1 VRPPYEEASVLPPG
15 VVADG
20 VTRGPWVQNMVWR
33 DGAWHT
39 RKGLGQ
45 LAEFDTTLSRNDSTS
60 STSEWGYMEHLGSH
74 ELARPN
80 GRSLLVSVL
89 RAKGYTGT
97 ADQSVWHDLL
107 VVSIFDP
114 DTRTRWEE
122 PVPIPTSAA
131 DPAVTDYDL
140 VFGAHDHARDRQH
153 ESWVRPTGD
162 RDLWFHQFG
171 QHLFFGAPGAGIFCV
186 EPITVRKTRRMHLHD
201 EVYHEFGFGYSESA
215 AVTKVRLTPG
225 LFIDTFAYMRDEELG
240 QPIGMCTWRG
250 RAVLATQEL
259 VVFSDVGNPMSF
271 AADNLIAWP
280 GAKPLVAISEHRDVI
295 VLRSE
300 DEVWLYRPSVGKLA
314 SQGALNKVNDGIG
327 CYGQHLSCHAG
338 QTLVWVDRHGVWGLG
353 EGGVEHLSPGL
364 DAFFE
369 GGASSPITSFYA
381 ESGHTSINRPQP
393 QTVLQLDPDR
403 ATITYSPFEDLL
415 VITSSKGGFSLVRS
429 EGAWSTWVYESV
441 VETAGGAVGVRANQ
455 SLPNPWLTRCGDR
468 LLAVCGPSTYT
479 LTDAAEE
486 RGVPVLDSFTSRSVF
501 VCEYGRGGGVDR
513 SVDDEDD
520 RLGSGKW
527 QVDSSGANDGGYYIG
542 EPVKVAPGYLYASG
556 GAAGAADYWVPVQVQ
571 AKSIADVT
579 DLSLHVY
586 FDNSQWVPI
595 FHDGVTAEIDFHLP
609 PERMASVL
617 GWGAFGAMAAGTQV
631 RCTDGF
637 GAPDRTGD
645 EIHMDWTG
653 FAGTWDH
660 QPHMNLTSDRRDML
674 LYLPMRRLDVT
685 TELSG
690 MAWGRVLSTVTS
702 AGPPPVTNNCDVW
715 HWEHFFW
722 GDSINGQDNVAQVVD
737 WALKSDRIGTEN
749 TMRILPRGLALRLL
763 SRGTADDQLRTGW
776 IYGLLNSALALDG
789 RAWHGQV
796 MDHVTR
802 GMYQEVRDKGTLRD
816 RVTTAAGA
824 LVQRVFG
831 GSLVWGDPADG
842 TVGTYLVDDEEVGD
856 IVTSVGGRAKTTEH
870 LLFGHIGNRAER
882 VVVEGMKLLY
892 RPLGGTRRRTGR

>member
-1 VRPPYEEASVLPPG
+1 
-15 VVADG
+15 
-20 VTRGPWVQNMVWR
+20 
-33 DGAWHT
+33 
-39 RKGLGQ
+39 
-45 LAEFDTTLSRNDSTS
+45 
-60 STSEWGYMEHLGSH
+60 
-74 ELARPN
+74 
-80 GRSLLVSVL
+80 
-89 RAKGYTGT
+89 
-97 ADQSVWHDLL
+97 
-107 VVSIFDP
+107 
-114 DTRTRWEE
+114 
-122 PVPIPTSAA
+122 
-131 DPAVTDYDL
+131 
-140 VFGAHDHARDRQH
+140 
-153 ESWVRPTGD
+153 
-162 RDLWFHQFG
+162 
-171 QHLFFGAPGAGIFCV
+171 
-186 EPITVRKTRRMHLHD
+186 
-201 EVYHEFGFGYSESA
+201 
-215 AVTKVRLTPG
+215 
-225 LFIDTFAYMRDEELG
+225 
-240 QPIGMCTWRG
+240 
-250 RAVLATQEL
+250 
-259 VVFSDVGNPMSF
+259 
-271 AADNLIAWP
+271 
-280 GAKPLVAISEHRDVI
+280 
-295 VLRSE
+295 
-300 DEVWLYRPSVGKLA
+300 
-314 SQGALNKVNDGIG
+314 
-327 CYGQHLSCHAG
+327 
-338 QTLVWVDRHGVWGLG
+338 
-353 EGGVEHLSPGL
+353 
-364 DAFFE
+364 
-369 GGASSPITSFYA
+369 
-381 ESGHTSINRPQP
+381 
-393 QTVLQLDPDR
+393 
-403 ATITYSPFEDLL
+403 
-415 VITSSKGGFSLVRS
+415 
-429 EGAWSTWVYESV
+429 
-441 VETAGGAVGVRANQ
+441 
-455 SLPNPWLTRCGDR
+455 
-468 LLAVCGPSTYT
+468 
-479 LTDAAEE
+479 
-486 RGVPVLDSFTSRSVF
+486 
-501 VCEYGRGGGVDR
+501 
-513 SVDDEDD
+513 
-520 RLGSGKW
+520 
-527 QVDSSGANDGGYYIG
+527 
-542 EPVKVAPGYLYASG
+542 
-556 GAAGAADYWVPVQVQ
+556 
-571 AKSIADVT
+571 
-579 DLSLHVY
+579 
-586 FDNSQWVPI
+586 
-595 FHDGVTAEIDFHLP
+595 
-609 PERMASVL
+609 
-617 GWGAFGAMAAGTQV
+617 MAAGTQV